1 MISEGA
7 FLVLVLAF
15 TTFLCAIMF
24 QKLAIFTNARERG
37 SLGRTEGLMG
47 KNWTIIYTRYLL
59 LSAIK
64 YYAFQIK

>member
-47 KNWTIIYTRYLL
+47 KNWTIIY
-59 LSAIK
+59 K
-64 YYAFQIK
+64 Y